1 MEKKC
6 IKLIKTG
13 GRCCGLM
20 EPIMFLLLLVDGMQ
34 SNVFID
40 MILFQTCR
48 KIKVGNET
56 DCNIIQ
62 TNSSS
67 EEARELNKIVQLH
80 ASYVIMSKSLMT
92 SILPSFLIL
101 FLGPWSDKYGRKPLL
116 IIGTFVPLCR
126 YTILSILSIFD
137 SNPWMFL
144 LAFVPSVLLG
154 NGCLLATICYIS
166 DTTVPEKRSWRLA
179 CLQTSLRAGLL
190 IGTFIGPLIFQKLG
204 YTFLFIIAALICSL
218 SLLYVVFMV
227 PESLQNKPTKKWGN
241 PFDFSLVKQLITT
254 CTKKRD
260 SLNRE
265 LLWSCLLVLS
275 LIRIIIDGS
284 LDINYLF
291 AHAKLGW
298 NIVQYSMFN
307 SLSMV
312 TLIIGT
318 FCGIKVMKDYI
329 GFADITQILMGCLSG
344 FLASLC
350 LSFATES
357 WHMYLHVCLGFLSGI
372 ILPTLRSLI
381 SKSAPSDDL
390 GKVFCLVSFIDTLLP
405 LGSAPLYN
413 LIYSSLIFVYPSP
426 VYLMTSGIYFL
437 MIIINRIMNLRLTN
451 QISSNQCATQ
461 SD

>member
-13 GRCCGLM
+13 GRCRGLM
-20 EPIMFLLLLVDGMQ
+20 EPIMFLLLLADGLQ
-34 SNVFID
+34 TNVFID

-48 KIKVGNET
+48 QIQVGNET
-56 DCNIIQ
+56 DCNIIH

-67 EEARELNKIVQLH
+67 EEARELNKIVQRD

-116 IIGTFVPLCR
+116 ITGAFVPLCK
-126 YTILSILSIFD
+126 YTILSILSTFD
-137 SNPWMFL
+137 TNPWMTLIAFL
-144 LAFVPSVLLG
+144 PSALLG
-154 NGCLLATICYIS
+154 NSCLLATICYIS

-179 CLQTSLRAGLL
+179 CLQTSLRVGLL
-190 IGTFIGPLIFQKLG
+190 IGTFIGPLIFQELG
-204 YTFLFIIAALICSL
+204 YTFLFIIAASLSLL
-218 SLLYVVFMV
+218 SLLYVLFMV
-227 PESLQNKPTKKWGN
+227 PESIQNEPTEKWGN

-265 LLWSCLLVLS
+265 LLWSSLLVLS
-275 LIRIIIDGS
+275 LIRIIVDGT

-307 SLSMV
+307 SFSMV

-318 FCGIKVMKDYI
+318 FCGIKVMTDYI
-329 GFADITQILMGCLSG
+329 GLVDITQILIGCLSG
-344 FLASLC
+344 FAASLC
-350 LSFATES
+350 LSFVTES
-357 WHMYLHVCLGFLSGI
+357 WHMYLHIFLGILSGI
-372 ILPTLRSLI
+372 ILPTTRSLI

-390 GKVFCLVSFIDTLLP
+390 GIELYLL
-405 LGSAPLYN
+405 
-413 LIYSSLIFVYPSP
+413 
-426 VYLMTSGIYFL
+426 
-437 MIIINRIMNLRLTN
+437 
-451 QISSNQCATQ
+451 
-461 SD
+461 